1 MLSRRAAVALVLVSC
16 AGSPPS
22 PDAGSDAGTAVADAG
37 QLDAG
42 TDAGA
47 ATHSDAGPAEPLL
60 SSSVLF
66 HDDFDGYASVQALRA
81 AYPELR
87 EQGGVIALE
96 QDGGSALRLD
106 YAAPTGCSTV
116 DVHVGKLVAGD
127 VPTVMVTWRALVP
140 SSFLACADGHVSH
153 FALTRGG
160 AGTTTFEATASG
172 WALDTG
178 THRFEQH
185 LRVATHSPAT
195 LAPNAWHRVTLVVT
209 RESTPGSADGV
220 VQAWVDGALV
230 IDLVG
235 ATGTAPFSLATWPGP
250 VTLDAAGS
258 RWIDDLAISTP

>member
-1 MLSRRAAVALVLVSC
+1 MLARRAALALVLASC
-16 AGSPPS
+16 ASAPPT
-22 PDAGSDAGTAVADAG
+22 PDAGHDDAGVASDAGRPDAG
-37 QLDAG
+37 GDAG
-42 TDAGA
+42 TVGGL
-47 ATHSDAGPAEPLL
+47 DAGPAEPLL

-66 HDDFDGYASVQALRA
+66 RDDFDGYATTQALRA

-96 QDGGSALRLD
+96 QDGGSSLRLD
-106 YAAPTGCSTV
+106 YAAPAACATV

-140 SSFLACADGHVSH
+140 SGFLACADGHVSH
-153 FALTRGG
+153 FMLTRGG
-160 AGTTTFEATASG
+160 AGTTAFEATASG

-178 THRFEQH
+178 ASRFEQH
-185 LRVATHSPAT
+185 LRLESHAPAT
-195 LAPNAWHRVTLVVT
+195 LTPNAWHRVTLVVT
-209 RESTPGSADGV
+209 RESSPGSADGA

-235 ATGTAPFSLATWPGP
+235 ATGTAPFSLATWPGS